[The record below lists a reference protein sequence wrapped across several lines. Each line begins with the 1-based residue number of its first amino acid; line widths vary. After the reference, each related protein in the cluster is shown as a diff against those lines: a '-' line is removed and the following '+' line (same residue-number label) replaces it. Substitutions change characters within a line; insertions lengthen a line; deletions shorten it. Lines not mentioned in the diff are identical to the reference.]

1 MLVDKSV
8 SEILEA
14 FASADPTPGGGSAA
28 ALAGALGASLLLMVA
43 RMTKTNTSAE
53 ADRPALDGAVATLA
67 PLAAELR
74 QLIDRD
80 TAAYNDV
87 VAAYRLPKATD
98 DEKAGRTAAIQA
110 GMRGAIETPLA
121 VMRACRAALQQGETV
136 QRHGNPNAASDVT
149 VAIALLKAGVEGA
162 RANVEINLG
171 SVSDAGYIAQVKQEI
186 GGI

>member
-43 RMTKTNTSAE
+43 HMPKTKTSAE
-53 ADRPALDGAVATLA
+53 ADRPPLDGAVAALE

-87 VAAYRLPKATD
+87 VAAYRLPKGTD
-98 DEKAGRTAAIQA
+98 EEQTARKTAIQA

-121 VMRACRAALQQGETV
+121 VMRACRGALQQGETV

-162 RANVEINLG
+162 RANVAMNLG
-171 SVSDAGYIAQVKQEI
+171 SVSDAGYVDQVKQEM
-186 GGI
+186 GTM